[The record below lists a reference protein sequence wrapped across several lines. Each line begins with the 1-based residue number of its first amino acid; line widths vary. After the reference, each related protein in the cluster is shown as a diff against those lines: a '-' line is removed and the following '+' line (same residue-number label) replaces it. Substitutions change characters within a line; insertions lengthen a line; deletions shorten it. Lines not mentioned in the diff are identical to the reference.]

1 MALTE
6 TSFRLRGK
14 IANGTEEL
22 FDLHPGENLI
32 GRWDPDGKSF
42 PEIDLESLDL
52 DAKVSRKHALLT
64 VRANEFILEDAGSLN
79 GTFLRDGASV
89 KAGDKITLK
98 AGDEFIVGTIRLMIE
113 AK

>member
-6 TSFRLRGK
+6 TSFRLRAK
-14 IANGTEEL
+14 IANGTEAVFEL
-22 FDLHPGENLI
+22 NPGENLI

-42 PEIDLESLDL
+42 PEIDLEALDL

-64 VRANEFILEDAGSLN
+64 VRANDLILEDAASLN
-79 GTFLRDGASV
+79 GTFLRDGSSL

-98 AGDEFIVGTIRLMIE
+98 LGDEFIVGTIRLTIE
-113 AK
+113 RK